1 MTKKPIKVLLVED
14 TPEDA
19 RLMQEALAQETESA
33 FEVHH
38 ADRLAQA
45 VTFLSAEEFDLVL
58 LDLILPD
65 SEGLDTLI
73 KLRDRASRVPIVIL
87 TASDDDTLAIN
98 ALQRGAQ
105 DYLVKGY
112 VQVYPALLSRAMRYA
127 IERKRGER
135 MKDEFVS
142 TVSHELRTPLA
153 TIREFAAIL
162 SDQIAGPLTPDQRQ
176 YLGIIQ
182 NNVDRL
188 TRMIDNLLDMAK
200 IEAGQVLL
208 GKVVVEAR
216 PFLDH
221 VIETIRPLAA
231 NKQLELAVELES
243 ESLQLFADA
252 DKITQVLL
260 NLLSNAI
267 KFTPNGGRITVGIA
281 EQPNEI
287 EFSVT
292 DTGIGI
298 AAADFPKLFEKFQQV
313 QPLVGE
319 ATAKGTGLGLAISK
333 RLVELHG
340 GRIWA
345 KSAKDQGSAFSFT
358 LPKYQPE
365 ELFHEYFKGGIDSA
379 KRRQGRFSIIV
390 VSVVGFPEIKA
401 LYGLEETSHLLKEL
415 ETALRE
421 MVRKRAGDIVVRWR
435 RGEMVVILAE
445 VDQAGAQA
453 MAERISRSLNER
465 TFTVPSAGQ
474 GVTIPVTTTTATYPE
489 DGSTEEELLT
499 LIQSRLHQTETS
511 KTRIMIVDDEAKIRQ
526 FLKEVLELREYE
538 VLTAASGPDAL
549 EQLRRHR
556 VDLVLLDIMMPVMDG
571 YEVYHLLKENPR
583 TRAVPVIIV
592 TAKGERKDRQ
602 LGMDSPTYN
611 HLVKPFQIEELLAKV
626 RDVLQHQSVH
636 S

>member
-1 MTKKPIKVLLVED
+1 MGTKPIKILLVED

-19 RLMQEALAQETESA
+19 RIMQAALANEKDAA
-33 FEVHH
+33 FQVRHV
-38 ADRLAQA
+38 DRLAA
-45 VTFLSAEEFDLVL
+45 ATALLNTEEFDIVL
-58 LDLILPD
+58 LDLVLPD
-65 SEGLDTLI
+65 SQGIDTLV
-73 KLRDRASRVPIVIL
+73 KLRDRTIRIPIVVL
-87 TASDDDTLAIN
+87 TASDDDTLAVN

-112 VQVYPALLSRAMRYA
+112 VQVYPTLLTRAMRYA
-127 IERKRGER
+127 IERKRSER

-153 TIREFAAIL
+153 TIREFTAIL
-162 SDQIAGPLTPDQRQ
+162 NDQIAGPLGPDQRQ

-182 NNVDRL
+182 NNIDRL

-208 GKVVVEAR
+208 GKTIMEAK
-216 PFLDH
+216 PLLAQ
-221 VIETIRPLAA
+221 VIETILPLAA
-231 NKQLELAVELES
+231 NKRLQVDVELDTD
-243 ESLQLFADA
+243 SLQVFADG

-267 KFTPNGGRITVGIA
+267 KFTPEGGRITVRVI

-287 EFSVT
+287 EFSIS

-298 AAADFPKLFEKFQQV
+298 APADFPKLFEKFQQV

-345 KSAKDQGSAFSFT
+345 HSDKDKGSTFFFT

-365 ELFHEYFKGGIDSA
+365 ELFHEYFRGGIESA
-379 KRRQGRFSIIV
+379 KRRQGRFSIVV
-390 VSVVGFPEIKA
+390 VSVASLHELKA
-401 LYGLEETSHLLKEL
+401 LYGLEETSHLLKEV
-415 ETALRE
+415 ETVLHHL
-421 MVRKRAGDIVVRWR
+421 VRKRDGDIVVKWR
-435 RGEMVVILAE
+435 RGEVVLILAE
-445 VDQAGAQA
+445 VDQAGAQV
-453 MAERISRSLNER
+453 MADRVTHTIGQR
-465 TFTVPSAGQ
+465 TFTVPSTHQ
-474 GVTIPVTTTTATYPE
+474 RIHIPITTATATYPD
-489 DGSTEEELLT
+489 DGATEQELLT
-499 LIQSRLHQTETS
+499 LTESRLHLAAVP
-511 KTRIMIVDDEAKIRQ
+511 KTRIMVVDDESKIRQ

-549 EQLRRHR
+549 EQLRSNR
-556 VDLVLLDIMMPVMDG
+556 VDLILLDLMMPVMDG
-571 YEVYHLLKENPR
+571 YEFYHLLREDPR
-583 TRAVPVIIV
+583 TRHIPVIVV

-602 LGMDSPTYN
+602 LGMESPSYN
-611 HLVKPFQIEELLAKV
+611 HIVKPFQIEDLLAKV
-626 RDVLQHQSVH
+626 RDVLQHQSVG